1 MRISWTPATSTVVA
15 ALLLGLVATLTV
27 AVGAATG
34 AGRTP
39 AVVTA
44 CASKSDGSLR
54 LVDTKKS
61 CRKGERAL
69 TWNKRGVPGSDGVDG
84 TNGAAGAAGPAGERG
99 AAGAPGVS
107 GYQVVERSTPVSGT
121 FFGSA
126 EVACP
131 AGKRVVGG
139 GVSALDAGGRDVGT
153 STFLVRNEYPSADGS
168 TWGAIVENG
177 GGTFVTRF
185 VIRAICVTALD

>member
-1 MRISWTPATSTVVA
+1 MRISRTPTTSTVVA
-15 ALLLGLVATLTV
+15 ALLLGLLATLTV

-34 AGRTP
+34 AGRTS
-39 AVVTA
+39 AVKA

-54 LVDTKKS
+54 LVGTKKS
-61 CRKGERAL
+61 CRRGEQAV

-84 TNGAAGAAGPAGERG
+84 TNGAAGAAGAAGERG
-99 AAGAPGVS
+99 PAGAPGVS
-107 GYQVVERSTPVSGT
+107 GYQIVERSTPVDG
-121 FFGSA
+121 FFLGSA

-139 GVSALDAGGRDVGT
+139 GVSALNAAGRDVGT
-153 STFLVRNEYPSADGS
+153 STFLVRAEYPSADGS
-168 TWGAIVENG
+168 KWGAIVENG
-177 GGTFVTRF
+177 SGTVVSRF